1 MAPSNFDRASALF
14 LDLDGTLLEIAATP
28 ELVVVP
34 LALPALLGQLNA
46 LLGGALAIVSGRSLA
61 TIDRLLRPFAAAASG
76 EHGVT
81 LRFADGTVEEMPA
94 GLAVSRAWRD
104 SLVAATERWP
114 GVLVEAK
121 PHGCAVH
128 YRLAPARRDD
138 VWKVARALVPDDH
151 PWFHLI
157 PAHEAVEIGPRA
169 TSKGHA
175 VERFMASG
183 PFKGRRPIY
192 VGDDFTDEPGMSA
205 ARRCGGEGLRVQEA
219 FDGNPALVRAWLARN
234 ARRLGAPR
242 LPSKR
247 RVAGASA

>member
-1 MAPSNFDRASALF
+1 MAAPEFDQTAALF
-14 LDLDGTLLEIAATP
+14 LDLDGTLLDIAATP
-28 ELVVVP
+28 DSVVV
-34 LALPALLGQLNA
+34 ARSLPELLRHLHA
-46 LLGGALAIVSGRSLA
+46 LLGGALAIVSGRPLR
-61 TIDRLLRPFAAAASG
+61 IVDRLLSPFLSAAAG

-94 GLAVSRAWRD
+94 GVAVSQAWRD

-114 GVLVEAK
+114 GVLVETK

-128 YRLAPARRDD
+128 YRLAPERRDE
-138 VWKVARALVPDDH
+138 VWKAARSLVPDDH
-151 PWFHLI
+151 PWFRLI

-175 VERFMASG
+175 VERFMTSG

-192 VGDDFTDEPGMSA
+192 VGDDFTDEAGMST
-205 ARRCGGEGLRVQEA
+205 ARRYGGEGLRVQEV
-219 FDGNPALVRAWLARN
+219 FGGNPALVRAWLARN
-234 ARRLGAPR
+234 AKRLGGR
-242 LPSKR
+242 RSSSKR